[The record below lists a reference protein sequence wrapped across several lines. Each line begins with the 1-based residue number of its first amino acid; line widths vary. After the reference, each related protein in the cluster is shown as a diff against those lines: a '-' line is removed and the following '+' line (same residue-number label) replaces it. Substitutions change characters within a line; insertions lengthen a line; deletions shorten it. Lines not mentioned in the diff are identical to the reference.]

1 MERGRSQNEKNGGTR
16 PNGKPRAANGKPKGR
31 KVKGAE
37 GQLVTQRLRKGNSI
51 AGKRGGNR
59 GERSEATGS
68 VMAASLNFAIGG
80 WIHLPGPKTVRI
92 WFRGCLFYRP
102 SLVLTVLYSDG
113 RRPDQPRPK

>member
-1 MERGRSQNEKNGGTR
+1 M
-16 PNGKPRAANGKPKGR
+16 
-31 KVKGAE
+31 VKRAE

-80 WIHLPGPKTVRI
+80 WIHLPEAKNSEDLVQG
-92 WFRGCLFYRP
+92 LF
-102 SLVLTVLYSDG
+102 VLSSVLGTNSALQ
-113 RRPDQPRPK
+113 RR